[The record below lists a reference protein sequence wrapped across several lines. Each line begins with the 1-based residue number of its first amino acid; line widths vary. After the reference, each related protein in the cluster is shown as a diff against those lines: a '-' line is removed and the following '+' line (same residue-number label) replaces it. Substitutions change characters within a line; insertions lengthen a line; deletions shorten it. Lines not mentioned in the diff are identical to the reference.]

1 MRAREEKILSLALI
15 AIAGGL
21 LFVARDYAKD
31 GTYVRAILIL
41 MIILCAINFIKQFT
55 VSGKTAASTEDD
67 GKMETMEDRR
77 SEQFLTFKQAML
89 CLAVVL
95 YLLGFYV
102 IGFFPSTIIF
112 MLVVPF
118 ILGYKKK
125 KAIIITAIAMTAL
138 VYLIFFL
145 YLDVYPI
152 DGWLFSML
160 G

>member
-1 MRAREEKILSLALI
+1 MHPREEKILSLALI

-21 LFVARDYAKD
+21 LFVARDYSKD

-41 MIILCAINFIKQFT
+41 LMILCAVNFFKQF
-55 VSGKTAASTEDD
+55 VRSDKAAAATDD
-67 GKMETMEDRR
+67 GKKDETMEDRV
-77 SEQFLTFKQAML
+77 SEQFLTPKQALL
-89 CLAVVL
+89 CLATVL
-95 YLLGFYV
+95 YLFGFYI

-112 MLVVPF
+112 MLVVPL
-118 ILGYKKK
+118 ILGYRKKK
-125 KAIIITAIAMTAL
+125 YILITAVAMSVL

-152 DGWLFSML
+152 DGWLFSLL